1 MCVIAASED
10 EEDIIC
16 GGVSDTKNSRSNNK
30 IQSLKEES
38 LGLEYIFNSRLLH

>member
-10 EEDIIC
+10 EEDFIC
-16 GGVSDTKNSRSNNK
+16 DVVSDTKNSRSNNN

-38 LGLEYIFNSRLLH
+38 LGLEYRFNSRLLH